1 MQSRTLQELADYV
14 GGTIKGDSKTVI
26 QAVATMDSAG
36 VGDITFFTNKKYE
49 SKLKTI
55 EASAV
60 IVSEDV
66 ETDAAL
72 LIAADPYYALM
83 QIAVLIYGHR
93 KHPQGGVSKKASVSD
108 SAKIGKNCH
117 IGQSATISD
126 DVKIGDNCIIYPGV
140 FIGPEASVGNDCI
153 IYPNAVIY
161 DKTIIGNRV
170 IIHSNASIGQDGFG
184 FATHEGIHHK
194 IPQVGIVV
202 IENDVEIGSNAVI
215 ERATLGE
222 TRISEGTKIGDHV
235 AIGHGTKVGP
245 HCLLVPKVGI
255 AGSTTLGHHVVLG
268 GQVGIA
274 GHIKIGNMVQIGAQS
289 GVSNNVPDG
298 KVLLGTP
305 AIDPGITKRIYATM
319 PQLPE
324 MRKKIKQLEKKLAK
338 LEEANE

>member
-1 MQSRTLQELADYV
+1 MQSRTLQELADHV
-14 GGTIKGDSKTVI
+14 GGTIKGDANTLI
-26 QAVATMDSAG
+26 QAVGTMDSAG
-36 VGDITFFTNKKYE
+36 VGDITFFANKKYE

-93 KHPQGGVSKKASVSD
+93 KHIQTGVSKKASVSK
-108 SAKIGKNCH
+108 SAKIGDGCQ
-117 IGQSATISD
+117 IGDFATISD
-126 DVKIGDNCIIYPGV
+126 NVKIGDNCIIYPGV
-140 FIGPEASVGNDCI
+140 FIGPEVSIGDDCI
-153 IYPNAVIY
+153 IYPNAAIY
-161 DKTIIGNRV
+161 DKTIIGDRV
-170 IIHSNASIGQDGFG
+170 IVQSNASIGQDGFG
-184 FATHEGIHHK
+184 FATHMGVHHK

-202 IENDVEIGSNAVI
+202 IENDVEIGANAVV

-222 TRISEGTKIGDHV
+222 TRIGEGTKIGDAV
-235 AIGHGTKVGP
+235 AIGHGTKIGA
-245 HCLLVPKVGI
+245 HCLLVPHACV

-298 KVLLGTP
+298 KILLGTP
-305 AIDPGITKRIYATM
+305 AIDPGVTKRVYATM

-324 MRKKIKQLEKKLAK
+324 MRKKIKQLEKKIAK
-338 LEEANE
+338 LEKTDE

>member
-1 MQSRTLQELADYV
+1 MQSRTLQELANHV
-14 GGTIKGDSKTVI
+14 GGTIKGDPETI
-26 QAVATMDSAG
+26 ITAVGTMDSAG

-60 IVSEDV
+60 IVPGDV

-93 KHPQGGVSKKASVSD
+93 KHPQTGVSKKAAVSD
-108 SAKIGKNCH
+108 SATIGDNCQ
-117 IGQSATISD
+117 IGDFCTISD
-126 DVKIGDNCIIYPGV
+126 DVKIGNNCIIYPGV
-140 FIGPEASVGNDCI
+140 FIGPEASIGDDCI
-153 IYPNAVIY
+153 VYPNAAIYNKTVIG
-161 DKTIIGNRV
+161 DRV
-170 IIHSNASIGQDGFG
+170 IIQSNASIGQDGFG

-202 IENDVEIGSNAVI
+202 IENDVEIGSNTVI

-222 TRISEGTKIGDHV
+222 TRISEGTKIGDVV
-235 AIGHGTKVGP
+235 AIGHGTKIGP
-245 HCLLVPKVGI
+245 HCLLVPQVGV

-268 GQVGIA
+268 GQVGVA
-274 GHIKIGNMVQIGAQS
+274 GHLKIGNMVQIGAQS
-289 GVSNNVPDG
+289 GVSGNIPDG
-298 KVLLGTP
+298 KILLGTP

-338 LEEANE
+338 LEKSNG

>member
-1 MQSRTLQELADYV
+1 MQSRTLQELADHV
-14 GGTIKGDSKTVI
+14 GGTVKGDPETI
-26 QAVATMDSAG
+26 ITAVGTMDSAG
-36 VGDITFFTNKKYE
+36 VGDITFFANKKYE
-49 SKLKTI
+49 VKLKTI

-60 IVSEDV
+60 IVPEDV

-72 LIAADPYYALM
+72 LIAADPYYAFM
-83 QIAVLIYGHR
+83 QVAVLIHGHR
-93 KHPQGGVSKKASVSD
+93 RHIQTGASKKASVSK
-108 SAKIGKNCH
+108 SAKIGDNCQ
-117 IGQSATISD
+117 IGDFCTVSD

-140 FIGPEASVGNDCI
+140 SIGPEASIGDGCI
-153 IYPNAVIY
+153 IYPNVVIY
-161 DKTIIGNRV
+161 DKTVIGDRV
-170 IIHSNASIGQDGFG
+170 IIQSNASIGQDGFG
-184 FATHEGIHHK
+184 FATHEGVHHK

-222 TRISEGTKIGDHV
+222 TRICEGTKIGDAV
-235 AIGHGTKVGP
+235 AIGHGTKIGP
-245 HCLLVPKVGI
+245 HCLLVPHACV

-274 GHIKIGNMVQIGAQS
+274 GHLTIGNMVQIGAQS
-289 GVSNNVPDG
+289 GVSGNIPDG
-298 KVLLGTP
+298 KILLGTP
-305 AIDPGITKRIYATM
+305 AIDPGTTKRIYATL